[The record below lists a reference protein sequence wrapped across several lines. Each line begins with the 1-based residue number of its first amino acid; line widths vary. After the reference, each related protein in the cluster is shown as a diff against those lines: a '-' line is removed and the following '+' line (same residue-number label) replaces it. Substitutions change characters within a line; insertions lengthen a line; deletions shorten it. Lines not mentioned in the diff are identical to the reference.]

1 MKFLYFTDSHIRG
14 TNPKSRTDS
23 FFHTV
28 KIKLQEIQSI
38 AAEEKVHAILHG
50 GDLFDRPD
58 VSISVMNEIIPI
70 LKSFPAPIYAISGN
84 HDIYGHNPI
93 TLSRTMMGLLD
104 TLGIIH
110 LINNQRL
117 LLKDEETTVQ
127 LSGSPYIYGI
137 DREENRALYIVEE
150 RDPLADYAIHLVHG
164 FLMTGDVKAIFANTL
179 IDDIL
184 DTKADLTLSGHLHD
198 GFPTTEVEGKVFA
211 NPGAVVRIS
220 NSMTELK
227 RRPKVLL
234 IDVKKNS
241 ATIPERYLTSVRP
254 GSEVLD
260 RTEIEMHKFKRR
272 ELAEFKESI
281 DRTGDYDRINFFD
294 LLADISANEK
304 LDPAIKEEAMARIAQ
319 VQERRSGI

>member
-93 TLSRTMMGLLD
+93 TLPRTMMGLLD

-117 LLKDEETTVQ
+117 LLKVEETTVQ

-211 NPGAVVRIS
+211 NPGAIVRIS

-227 RRPKVLL
+227 RRPKILL
-234 IDVKKNS
+234 IDVKNNS
-241 ATIPERYLTSVRP
+241 ATITERYLKSARP
-254 GSEVLD
+254 GSEILD

-281 DRTGDYDRINFFD
+281 DRTGNYDRINFFD

>member
-38 AAEEKVHAILHG
+38 AAKEKVHAILHG

-93 TLSRTMMGLLD
+93 TLPRTMMGLLD

-137 DREENRALYIVEE
+137 DREENRTLYTVDE
-150 RDPLADYAIHLVHG
+150 RDPSADYAIHLVHG
-164 FLMTGDVKAIFANTL
+164 FLMSGDVKAIFANTL

-211 NPGAVVRIS
+211 NPGAIVRIS

-227 RRPKVLL
+227 RRPKILL
-234 IDVKKNS
+234 IDVKKKG
-241 ATIPERYLTSVRP
+241 ATITERYLKSARP

-281 DRTGDYDRINFFD
+281 DRTGNYDRINFFD

>member
-38 AAEEKVHAILHG
+38 AAEEKVHAVLHG

-93 TLSRTMMGLLD
+93 TLPRTMMGLLD

-117 LLKDEETTVQ
+117 LLHDEETTVQ

-137 DREENRALYIVEE
+137 DREENRALYIVDE
-150 RDPLADYAIHLVHG
+150 RDSSADYAIHLVHG

-211 NPGAVVRIS
+211 NPGAIVRIS

-227 RRPKVLL
+227 RRPKILL

-241 ATIPERYLTSVRP
+241 ATITERNLKSARP
-254 GSEVLD
+254 GSEILD

-281 DRTGDYDRINFFD
+281 DRTGNYDRINFFD

-304 LDPAIKEEAMARIAQ
+304 LDPAIKEEAMLRIAQ

>member
-38 AAEEKVHAILHG
+38 AAEEKVHAVLHG

-70 LKSFPAPIYAISGN
+70 LKSFQMPIYAISGN

-93 TLSRTMMGLLD
+93 TLPRTMMGLLD

-117 LLKDEETTVQ
+117 LLKEEETTVQ

-137 DREENRALYIVEE
+137 DREENRGLYIVDE
-150 RDPLADYAIHLVHG
+150 RDPAADYAIHLVHG
-164 FLMTGDVKAIFANTL
+164 FLMSGDVKAIFANTL

-211 NPGAVVRIS
+211 NPGAIVRIS
-220 NSMTELK
+220 NSMTELN
-227 RRPKVLL
+227 RHPKILL
-234 IDVKKNS
+234 IDVKKNN
-241 ATIPERYLTSVRP
+241 ATITERYLKSARP

-281 DRTGDYDRINFFD
+281 DRTGNYDRINFFD

-304 LDPAIKEEAMARIAQ
+304 LDPAIKEEAMTRIAQ

>member
-1 MKFLYFTDSHIRG
+1 
-14 TNPKSRTDS
+14 
-23 FFHTV
+23 
-28 KIKLQEIQSI
+28 
-38 AAEEKVHAILHG
+38 
-50 GDLFDRPD
+50 
-58 VSISVMNEIIPI
+58 MNEIIPI

-241 ATIPERYLTSVRP
+241 ATITERYLKSVRP

>member
-38 AAEEKVHAILHG
+38 AAEEKVHAVLHG

-70 LKSFPAPIYAISGN
+70 LKSFQVPIYAISGN

-93 TLSRTMMGLLD
+93 TLPRTMMGLLD

-117 LLKDEETTVQ
+117 LLKEEETTVQ

-137 DREENRALYIVEE
+137 DREENRGLYIVDE
-150 RDPLADYAIHLVHG
+150 RDPAVDYAIHLVHG
-164 FLMTGDVKAIFANTL
+164 FLMSGDVKAIFANTL

-184 DTKADLTLSGHLHD
+184 ATKADLTLSGHLHD

-211 NPGAVVRIS
+211 NPGAIVRIS

-227 RRPKVLL
+227 RRPKILL
-234 IDVKKNS
+234 IDVKKNNS
-241 ATIPERYLTSVRP
+241 TITERYLKSARP

-281 DRTGDYDRINFFD
+281 DRTGNYDRINFFD

-304 LDPAIKEEAMARIAQ
+304 LDPAIKEEAMTRIAQ

>member
-28 KIKLQEIQSI
+28 KIKLEEIQSI
-38 AAEEKVHAILHG
+38 AAEEKVHAVLHG

-84 HDIYGHNPI
+84 HDIYGHNPV
-93 TLSRTMMGLLD
+93 TLPRTMMGLLD

-137 DREENRALYIVEE
+137 DREENRALYIVDE
-150 RDPLADYAIHLVHG
+150 RDPSADYAIHLVHG
-164 FLMTGDVKAIFANTL
+164 FLMTGEMKAIFANTL

-211 NPGAVVRIS
+211 NPGAIVRIS

-227 RRPKVLL
+227 RRPKILL

-241 ATIPERYLTSVRP
+241 ATITERYLKSARP
-254 GSEVLD
+254 GAEILD

-281 DRTGDYDRINFFD
+281 DRTGNYDRINFFD

>member
-38 AAEEKVHAILHG
+38 AAEEEVHAVLHG

-93 TLSRTMMGLLD
+93 TLPRTMMGLLD

-137 DREENRALYIVEE
+137 DREENRGLYIVDE
-150 RDPLADYAIHLVHG
+150 RDPAADYAIHLVHG

-184 DTKADLTLSGHLHD
+184 DSKADLTLSGHLHD

-211 NPGAVVRIS
+211 NPGAIVRIS

-227 RRPKVLL
+227 RRPKILL
-234 IDVKKNS
+234 IDVKKNN
-241 ATIPERYLTSVRP
+241 ATITERYLKSVRP

-281 DRTGDYDRINFFD
+281 DRTGNYDRINFFD